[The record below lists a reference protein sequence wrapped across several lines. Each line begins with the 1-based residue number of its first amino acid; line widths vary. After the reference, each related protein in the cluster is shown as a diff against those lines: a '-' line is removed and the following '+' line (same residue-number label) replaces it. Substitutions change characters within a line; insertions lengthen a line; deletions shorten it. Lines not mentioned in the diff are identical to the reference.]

1 MKEKG
6 GEWEK
11 KRFVEKKE
19 MRKEMNV
26 KVVKLE
32 KGGVIKFEE
41 KNVMEKGIYVMEGK
55 EVYRI
60 KKEWVEVEEGDL
72 MWMREL

>member
-60 KKEWVEVEEGDL
+60 KKELVEVEEGDL